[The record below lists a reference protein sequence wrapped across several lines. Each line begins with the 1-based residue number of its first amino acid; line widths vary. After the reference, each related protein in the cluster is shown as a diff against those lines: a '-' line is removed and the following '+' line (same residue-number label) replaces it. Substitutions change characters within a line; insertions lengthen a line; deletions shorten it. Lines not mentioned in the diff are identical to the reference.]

1 MGVILRDISQE
12 TLKRL
17 RLWAGMNS
25 HSAMNW
31 QQFHLAAIEW
41 QSILQLINLSSETA
55 GRVLEV
61 DVYDD
66 LKEAQAAFLE
76 ALGLVREMEAIS
88 QRLAAFAQMV
98 QGGGA
103 SDVAMPATG
112 TDGPLVD
119 FLERRAERR
128 SPDQMILDLIRV
140 SNRLMERFADSNEEF
155 RYRADRLK
163 TALCL
168 LP

>member
-1 MGVILRDISQE
+1 MGVVVRDISQE

-17 RLWAGMNS
+17 RLWAGMNR

-41 QSILQLINLSSETA
+41 QGILQVINISPEIA
-55 GRVLEV
+55 GRVLEF

-66 LKEAQAAFLE
+66 LKEARAAFLD

-88 QRLAAFAQMV
+88 QRLAAFTETV
-98 QGGGA
+98 QTGA
-103 SDVAMPATG
+103 VIGEVPATR

-128 SPDQMILDLIRV
+128 SADQMILDLIRV
-140 SNRLMERFADSNEEF
+140 SNRLMERFADTNEEF

>member
-1 MGVILRDISQE
+1 MGVVLQDISQE

-17 RLWAGMNS
+17 RLWAGMNR

-41 QSILQLINLSSETA
+41 QGILQVINVSPEIA
-55 GRVLEV
+55 ERVLEF

-66 LKEAQAAFLE
+66 LKEAQAAFLD

-88 QRLAAFAQMV
+88 QRLAAFAERV
-98 QGGGA
+98 QGGTPMHEEP
-103 SDVAMPATG
+103 VTRV
-112 TDGPLVD
+112 DGPFID

-128 SPDQMILDLIRV
+128 SADQMILDLIRV
-140 SNRLMERFADSNEEF
+140 SNRLMERFADTNEEF

>member
-1 MGVILRDISQE
+1 MGVVLRDISQE

-25 HSAMNW
+25 HSAINW
-31 QQFHLAAIEW
+31 QQFHLAAVEW
-41 QSILQLINLSSETA
+41 QGILQLINLSPEIA

-88 QRLAAFAQMV
+88 QRLAGFAEMMQR
-98 QGGGA
+98 GA
-103 SDVAMPATG
+103 SDIEAPVAG
-112 TDGPLVD
+112 TDGPLVN